1 MWDFCTQITQSLS
14 WLKSGLP
21 SYEKFEVRFIYFYFL
36 ANDFDS
42 RRQTR
47 IPKLGVT
54 LCFHGAVSGA
64 LIGTRCN
71 LGVDRTAGQVHSLEP
86 RRRSSNVLILEAHV
100 FDFHW

>member
-1 MWDFCTQITQSLS
+1 M
-14 WLKSGLP
+14 GLLHP
-21 SYEKFEVRFIYFYFL
+21 NNSIIIMVKIRAAKLRKVEVRFIYFYFL

-64 LIGTRCN
+64 LIGARCN